1 MPENSSPFRHP
12 ELPSAAVCEQ
22 QLRSR
27 QVATPVRQ
35 VLGVL
40 ISSQNSLSSQVEL
53 QGRMIGAMDKDVKF
67 QGNVVRDIVEP
78 NNVELGRIKENLD
91 VLCATGQLQNR
102 KLESIQQVQ
111 GRMEQD
117 IGMMRASLDRL
128 DQRQDRT
135 EQDVGVIKERLDRLD
150 QCQDRT
156 EQDVRLIK
164 QDVGLIKERLDRLD
178 QRQDRLDQRQDRTE
192 QDVGLIKQDVGLIK
206 QDVGV
211 IKERLD
217 RLHDLLLQ
225 IVSHHNPGAS
235 NGDIPQNPQA

>member
-102 KLESIQQVQ
+102 KLESIQQHVDAIRDDVSSIKHVQ

-150 QCQDRT
+150 Q
-156 EQDVRLIK
+156 
-164 QDVGLIKERLDRLD
+164 
-178 QRQDRLDQRQDRTE
+178 RQDRMERRI
-192 QDVGLIKQDVGLIK
+192 DVI
-206 QDVGV
+206 
-211 IKERLD
+211 
-217 RLHDLLLQ
+217 HDLLLQ

-235 NGDIPQNPQA
+235 HGDIPQNPQA

>member
-1 MPENSSPFRHP
+1 
-12 ELPSAAVCEQ
+12 
-22 QLRSR
+22 
-27 QVATPVRQ
+27 
-35 VLGVL
+35 
-40 ISSQNSLSSQVEL
+40 
-53 QGRMIGAMDKDVKF
+53 MIGAMDKDVKF

-102 KLESIQQVQ
+102 KLESIQQHVDAIRDDVSSIKQVQ
-111 GRMEQD
+111 GRTEQD

-150 QCQDRT
+150 QRQDRTDQRQDRT
-156 EQDVRLIK
+156 EQDVGLIK

-178 QRQDRLDQRQDRTE
+178 
-192 QDVGLIKQDVGLIK
+192 QDVGLIK